1 MDILSVCV
9 LYVCVLSRVL
19 CLLPV
24 EVDAHAEA
32 LSPHDEGAGLRL
44 EWGGGGPVVQRH
56 AVGEAEERVRHLLFT
71 QREERGEVRRE
82 GYRERR
88 AEGEEQV
95 GMR

>member
-44 EWGGGGPVVQRH
+44 EWGGVGPWCSDTPSGKQKNGCAISCLHR
-56 AVGEAEERVRHLLFT
+56 ER
-71 QREERGEVRRE
+71 REERSEEKVTGRGEQK
-82 GYRERR
+82 ERSR
-88 AEGEEQV
+88 LE
-95 GMR
+95 